1 MITLPKRQSQMR
13 WSSRIHKSFTAILGI
28 ISILLGSPYS
38 HAATSLQ
45 PQTSVPLKD
54 TQLLD
59 EIQHRAFLF
68 FWERSDPA
76 TGLTNDRA
84 KNTFGEDAFTVASIA
99 STGYALAALPIA
111 VEHHWIEKQT
121 AYDRALITLKFV
133 HDKLACVHGFYYH
146 FIDKRTGERVWSC
159 ELSSID
165 TTLLVIG
172 ALEAAQYWNG
182 TEVEKLAN
190 EIYHRMDWQWMRTN
204 GGLTPNKL
212 VVSMGWNPEKGFIAS
227 NWENYC
233 ELMTLYM
240 LAMGEP
246 EHPLGVDSWKGWKRN
261 EVEYGGRKT
270 LAGGPIFMH
279 QMAQS
284 FFNFKNQRD
293 VLGYDYW
300 VTSEQATLINRQFC
314 IDHSKNRKS
323 YTDDIWG
330 LNACDAPDGYNAF
343 GAPGDENGT
352 VSPTGALASLIFTP
366 EISIR
371 SANVV
376 YAQLAD
382 KVWGKY
388 GYIDS
393 FNLDRDWFDPDVIGI
408 DLGMVIVAIEDYRT
422 GLPWRLI
429 QSHPD
434 LKRAWKIAGF
444 HTTKE
449 STPRPMRVQ

>member
-1 MITLPKRQSQMR
+1 MLSLPIQSNWLTLIYRR
-13 WSSRIHKSFTAILGI
+13 
-28 ISILLGSPYS
+28 ISILLVITLAFSGVHSS
-38 HAATSLQ
+38 QASADQT
-45 PQTSVPLKD
+45 QTSAPLKD
-54 TQLLD
+54 SQLLD
-59 EIQHRAFLF
+59 EVEHRAFLF
-68 FWERSDPA
+68 FWEKSDPN

-84 KNTFGEDAFTVASIA
+84 KNNYGEDGYTIASIA

-111 VEHHWIEKQT
+111 VEHQWIEKQT
-121 AYDRALITLKFV
+121 AYDRALLTLNFI
-133 HDKLACVHGFYYH
+133 HDKLPCVHGFYYH
-146 FIDKRTGERVWSC
+146 FIDKKTGKRMWNC
-159 ELSSID
+159 EVSSID

-172 ALEAAQYWNG
+172 ALEAAQYWHG
-182 TEVEKLAN
+182 TVVEKLAN

-204 GGLTPNKL
+204 GSLKPNKL
-212 VVSMGWNPEKGFIAS
+212 AVTMGWNPETGFIPS
-227 NWENYC
+227 EWGNYC
-233 ELMTLYM
+233 ELMTLYL
-240 LAMGEP
+240 LALGEP
-246 EHPLGVDSWKGWKRN
+246 EHPLGVDSWKDWKRN

-270 LAGGPIFMH
+270 LSGGPIFMH

-293 VLGYDYW
+293 SLGYDYW

-314 IDHSKNRKS
+314 IDHSANRKS
-323 YTDDIWG
+323 YSSEIWG
-330 LNACDAPDGYNAF
+330 LNACDAPDGYAAF

-366 EISIR
+366 ELSIS
-371 SANVV
+371 SANAV

-382 KVWGKY
+382 HVWGKY
-388 GYIDS
+388 GYCDS
-393 FNLDRDWFDPDVIGI
+393 FNLDRNWYDSDVIGI

-422 GLPWRLI
+422 GLPWKLI

-449 STPRPMRVQ
+449 PLPRPMRVQ